1 VAQKVR
7 EIADLSDVDLKILAL
22 LQEDASLT
30 AAEIAEQV
38 NLSVS
43 PCWRRITR
51 LEKEGYIE
59 KRAALL
65 SAERLGLGVVIFAS
79 ISLSANDEQS
89 LEQFEAQIQKF
100 PEVVECYTVTGTMDY
115 FAKIVTRDIQG
126 YEAFLRQQL
135 LQVPLIRELHSNVA
149 VTKIKFTT
157 SLPLDTQVA

>member
-1 VAQKVR
+1 MPESR
-7 EIADLSDVDLKILAL
+7 ELSPVDLKILAL

-38 NLSVS
+38 SLSPS
-43 PCWRRITR
+43 PCWRRIQR
-51 LEKEGYIE
+51 MEKEGYIE
-59 KRAALL
+59 KRVALL
-65 SAERLGLGVVIFAS
+65 NGERLGMGVVIFAS

-89 LEQFEAQIQKF
+89 LENFEAEIQQF

-115 FAKIVTRDIQG
+115 FLKIITRDIRG
-126 YEAFLRQQL
+126 YEAFLRQRL

-157 SLPLDTQVA
+157 SLPLATQLD

>member
-1 VAQKVR
+1 MPETR
-7 EIADLSDVDLKILAL
+7 ELSPVDLKILAL

-38 NLSVS
+38 SLSPS
-43 PCWRRITR
+43 PCWRRIQR
-51 LEKEGYIE
+51 MDKEGYIE
-59 KRAALL
+59 KRVALL
-65 SAERLGLGVVIFAS
+65 NGERLGLGVVIFAS

-89 LEQFEAQIQKF
+89 LENFEAEIQQF

-115 FAKIVTRDIQG
+115 FLKIITRDIRG
-126 YEAFLRQQL
+126 YEAFLRQRL

-157 SLPLDTQVA
+157 SLPLATQLD